1 MLLNLLLLAA
11 GLVLLT
17 LGAESLVRG
26 STSLALRLGVAP
38 LVVGLTVVAFGT
50 SAPELVVSVQAVLA
64 GQDDIAAA
72 NVVGSN
78 IFNVGVILGL
88 TALVLPLTVH
98 RDILRRDLPLVI
110 LASFTVLW
118 LLQDRELGRLAGL
131 GLVIALAAYLVLSV
145 RRAQAE
151 PGAAAET
158 STETRAEAP
167 GSVLRD
173 GLYVVA
179 GLALLVVGS
188 RLMVAAA
195 VTLARVLGVG
205 EAVIGL
211 TIIAAGT
218 SLPELATSLA
228 AALRRQ
234 PDLAV
239 GNVIGSNLFNLLG
252 ILGIASLV
260 SPLAPGALRW
270 LDLGAMA
277 LFALVLLPLLASG
290 RRLQRWEGGALLA
303 GYAVYLALR
312 WPS

>member
-26 STSLALRLGVAP
+26 SGSLALRFGVAP

-50 SAPELVVSVQAVLA
+50 SAPELVVSVQAALA

-78 IFNVGVILGL
+78 IFNIGVILGL
-88 TALVLPLTVH
+88 TALVLPLAVH

-110 LASFTVLW
+110 LASLAVLW

-131 GLVIALAAYLVLSV
+131 GLVTVLAAYLVLSV
-145 RRAQAE
+145 RQARPA
-151 PGAAAET
+151 PGAAAQA
-158 STETRAEAP
+158 SAAAP

-173 GLYVVA
+173 GLYILA
-179 GLALLVVGS
+179 GLALLVIGS

-195 VTLARVLGVG
+195 ITLARVLGVG
-205 EAVIGL
+205 EAIIGL
-211 TIIAAGT
+211 TIVAAGT

-228 AALRRQ
+228 AAFRRQ

-239 GNVIGSNLFNLLG
+239 GNVVGSNLFNLLG
-252 ILGIASLV
+252 ILGIATLV

-270 LDLGAMA
+270 LDLGAMV
-277 LFALVLLPLLASG
+277 LFALALLPLLISG
-290 RRLQRWEGGALLA
+290 RQLQRWEGGLLLA
-303 GYAVYLALR
+303 GYGVYLTLC

>member
-11 GLVLLT
+11 GLMVLT

-26 STSLALRLGVAP
+26 SATLALRLGITP

-50 SAPELVVSVQAVLA
+50 SAPELVVSVQAALA

-78 IFNVGVILGL
+78 IFNIGVILGL
-88 TALVLPLTVH
+88 TALLLPLTVH

-110 LASFTVLW
+110 LVSLATLW

-131 GLVIALAAYLVLSV
+131 GLVSVLAGYLVLSV
-145 RRAQAE
+145 RQTRQAPGEPAQAD
-151 PGAAAET
+151 AAI
-158 STETRAEAP
+158 R
-167 GSVLRD
+167 GSVVRD
-173 GLYVVA
+173 VLYILV
-179 GLALLVVGS
+179 GLALLVIGS

-195 VTLARVLGVG
+195 ITLARVLGVG
-205 EAVIGL
+205 EAIIGL
-211 TIIAAGT
+211 TIVAAGT

-239 GNVIGSNLFNLLG
+239 GNVVGSNLFNLLG
-252 ILGIASLV
+252 ILGIATLV

-277 LFALVLLPLLASG
+277 LFALALLPLLISG
-290 RRLQRWEGGALLA
+290 RQLQRWEGALLLA
-303 GYAVYLALR
+303 GYGVYLALC
-312 WPS
+312 WPR